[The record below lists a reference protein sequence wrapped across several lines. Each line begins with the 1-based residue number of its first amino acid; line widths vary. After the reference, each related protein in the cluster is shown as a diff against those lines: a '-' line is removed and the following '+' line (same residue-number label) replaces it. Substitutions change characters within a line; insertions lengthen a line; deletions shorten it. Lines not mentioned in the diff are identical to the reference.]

1 MRIHRELRVLRA
13 ERKAGQQMGRRGQW
27 ERGFAL
33 SIF

>member
-13 ERKAGQQMGRRGQW
+13 ERKAGQQMGRRGQG
-27 ERGFAL
+27 ERDFL